1 MQIVIPLEGRVRTV
15 IRSSFVAAKRL
26 AESQYTLS
34 SDNFQMTVQAGHSGQ
49 EGGLRLHRRREGI
62 CVDERRSGD
71 AARYRYGCCRAQQV
85 RREWLPGQGSQF
97 YVRMGKSQGHGLGH
111 N

>member
-34 SDNFQMTVQAGHSGQ
+34 GDIFQMTGVTAEQVLILPDTVGVSEGQTVTDEMKMQALPF
-49 EGGLRLHRRREGI
+49 EGFIAVSAEETLPAVLGLLLR
-62 CVDERRSGD
+62 
-71 AARYRYGCCRAQQV
+71 
-85 RREWLPGQGSQF
+85 
-97 YVRMGKSQGHGLGH
+97 
-111 N
+111 